1 MTAVYVCAYQG
12 GQPSYH
18 DSERAAESAAR
29 ELVASKKTSQAVVY
43 RIEIQGETA

>member
-43 RIEIQGETA
+43 RMDTIEGEQ